1 MSFPSREEYMARW
14 DGLNRRKFPRVIY
27 PCLVVIQ
34 NGQVDNRD
42 VILTHTENIG
52 IGGVCVILKTDL
64 KMFSHVDLELD
75 LLDLENH
82 IRCQGKVVWN
92 VQRKDDAKDKPLFY
106 DIGIEFEDLDTKE
119 QERLDRIVK
128 RLVKNAKELL
138 SP

>member
-1 MSFPSREEYMARW
+1 MARW

-34 NGQVDNRD
+34 NGKVDDRD